1 MQPIDWQPTTEP
13 HGDHD
18 ITEKLNRAGS
28 TRSHGSF
35 TSGNNHDN
43 PTVDLPPHDFTA
55 GPAHLAPVGGYAD
68 LQRGPS
74 PQPDL
79 QRGQSFRTPSP
90 YQYDIPNP
98 HGQYY
103 NGAGAGAGAGAYQ
116 AGYDYNRGY

>member
-1 MQPIDWQPTTEP
+1 MQPIDWQPTTAP
-13 HGDHD
+13 HDDRD
-18 ITEKLNRAGS
+18 ITEKLARNGS

-43 PTVDLPPHDFTA
+43 LPVDLPPHDFTA
-55 GPAHLAPVGGYAD
+55 GPSHLAPVGGYAD

-74 PQPDL
+74 PQPDM
-79 QRGQSFRTPSP
+79 QGMRAPSP

-103 NGAGAGAGAGAYQ
+103 NGAGAGAGAGYQ
-116 AGYDYNRGY
+116 GGYDHNRGY